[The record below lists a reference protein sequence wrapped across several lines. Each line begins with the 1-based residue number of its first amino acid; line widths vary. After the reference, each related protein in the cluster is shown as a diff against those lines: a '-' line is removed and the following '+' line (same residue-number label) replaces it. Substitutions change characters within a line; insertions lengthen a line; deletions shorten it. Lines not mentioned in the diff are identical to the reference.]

1 LKITDFS
8 NYGGKRIAVVI
19 GTDDPDHP
27 VEMDK
32 PIVDWLNQNGAKA
45 ELIMLGD
52 RGIKGNGHMM
62 MLEVNSN
69 QIAELLIGWL
79 ENA

>member
-1 LKITDFS
+1 
-8 NYGGKRIAVVI
+8 
-19 GTDDPDHP
+19 
-27 VEMDK
+27 MDK